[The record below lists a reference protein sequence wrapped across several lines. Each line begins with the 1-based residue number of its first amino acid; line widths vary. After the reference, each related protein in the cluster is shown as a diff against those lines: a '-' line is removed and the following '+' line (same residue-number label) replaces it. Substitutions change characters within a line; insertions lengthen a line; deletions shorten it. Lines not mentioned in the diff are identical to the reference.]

1 MSNGLP
7 KLLYSK
13 EEAAEILSLPESS
26 VEWLLRTGKLP
37 RHKVAGKIRFTLE
50 DLQVLITAS
59 AVDSSAAL
67 GGK

>member
-1 MSNGLP
+1 MMDYRNYCTAR
-7 KLLYSK
+7 KK
-13 EEAAEILSLPESS
+13 RRKILSLPESS